1 MAQKMNWFA
10 FAMTAARALL
20 QYRETRR
27 KIIFYT
33 IIAVLAVF
41 ALGNWPLA
49 AWLED
54 HPMRFLFYWAACAFL
69 AIFLFLLGLY
79 DFLSMMKD
87 YKGHKE
93 QP

>member
-33 IIAVLAVF
+33 IIADRKSVV
-41 ALGNWPLA
+41 
-49 AWLED
+49 
-54 HPMRFLFYWAACAFL
+54 
-69 AIFLFLLGLY
+69 
-79 DFLSMMKD
+79 
-87 YKGHKE
+87 
-93 QP
+93 

>member
-1 MAQKMNWFA
+1 MNWFA

-27 KIIFYT
+27 KIIFFT

-49 AWLED
+49 VWLED

-69 AIFLFLLGLY
+69 SIFLFLLGFY

-87 YKGHKE
+87 YKGRKE